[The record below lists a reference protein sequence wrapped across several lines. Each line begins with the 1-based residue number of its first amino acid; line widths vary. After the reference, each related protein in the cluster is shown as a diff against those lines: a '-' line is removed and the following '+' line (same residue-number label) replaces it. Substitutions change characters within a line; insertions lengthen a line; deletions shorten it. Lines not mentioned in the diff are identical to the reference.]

1 MLADPVGELVAQA
14 VVLLELLLGFRQ
26 PGGGGVPVAGGD
38 KVFDLEGFDV
48 QHDAA
53 SFP

>member
-1 MLADPVGELVAQA
+1 MAQA

-26 PGGGGVPVAGGD
+26 PGGGGVPVTGRD